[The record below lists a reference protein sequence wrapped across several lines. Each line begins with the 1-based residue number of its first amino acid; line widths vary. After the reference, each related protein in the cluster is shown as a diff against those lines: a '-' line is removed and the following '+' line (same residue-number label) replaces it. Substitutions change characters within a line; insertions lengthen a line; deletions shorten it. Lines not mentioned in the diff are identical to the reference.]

1 MFREVPVLPVVVP
14 LAAAVL
20 LVLLWHLRR
29 RDLLTA
35 PRAAVAVALCVYAA
49 GVVANTVF
57 PVYLDKPHEAVWQ
70 LYLDPFAPYDVADAV
85 TNVVVF
91 VPVGVLVPLVLPRSP
106 WWGTV
111 AAATGFS
118 LAIELSQYLT
128 GNLLGGGHVADVHDL
143 LFNVLGGVLGLVLL
157 TAVVQVPVLARPVDR
172 FRWR

>member
-14 LAAAVL
+14 LAAVVL
-20 LVLLWHLRR
+20 LVMLWLLRR
-29 RDLLTA
+29 RGLLTV
-35 PRAAVAVALCVYAA
+35 PRAMVAVALCVYAA

-85 TNVVVF
+85 MNVAVF
-91 VPVGVLVPLVLPRSP
+91 VPVGVLVPLVLPRAP
-106 WWGTV
+106 WWVTAAV
-111 AAATGFS
+111 AAGFS
-118 LAIELSQYLT
+118 LVIELVQYLT

-143 LFNVLGGVLGLVLL
+143 FFNVVGGLAGLALL
-157 TAVVQVPVLARPVDR
+157 TAVVRVPALDRLVDR